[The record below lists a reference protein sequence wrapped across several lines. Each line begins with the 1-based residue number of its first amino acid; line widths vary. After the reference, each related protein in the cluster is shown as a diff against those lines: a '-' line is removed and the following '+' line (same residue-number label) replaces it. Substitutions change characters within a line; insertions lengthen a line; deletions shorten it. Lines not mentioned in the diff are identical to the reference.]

1 MQGLCS
7 GIPAG
12 SDVKV
17 TVLDTLDLLEDGPGE
32 PCSFERDGSR
42 RALECLGTGQGLLL
56 VAADGTYTLLHE
68 LRLLVWLELFRRERL
83 LLHLGQAQRHGLLPF
98 CALLRRHTLALA
110 AQHRQPSGLRGKAKH
125 KYEYE
130 ETVLNEVSHL

>member
-1 MQGLCS
+1 MQKEAQ
-7 GIPAG
+7 P
-12 SDVKV
+12 K
-17 TVLDTLDLLEDGPGE
+17 E
-32 PCSFERDGSR
+32 
-42 RALECLGTGQGLLL
+42 LL

-110 AQHRQPSGLRGKAKH
+110 AQHRQPSGGTPRLIR
-125 KYEYE
+125 
-130 ETVLNEVSHL
+130 L